1 MERLL
6 SVVLLCCVAAV
17 VGSEWWSIA
26 PPRRPRTT
34 ADDRAELAC
43 LLRAQVTATIAL
55 LAPEENVDAQG
66 RLGAMQTLG
75 KQVDAC

>member
-1 MERLL
+1 MERLI
-6 SVVLLCCVAAV
+6 SVVLLCLVAAV
-17 VGSEWWSIA
+17 VGVGVVVYRAADEA
-26 PPRRPRTT
+26 

-43 LLRAQVTATIAL
+43 LQRAQATATIAM

-66 RLGAMQTLG
+66 RLDAIQTLG